1 MNSCEQK
8 WMQIVLLQDAIFRIK
23 ENFNRE
29 FEQVMQRKLQE
40 IGKIKEKNQ
49 RLNQIYTDLNDEKTI
64 KEPTLTEIEN
74 PEMLFEVKD
83 DEVGLV
89 VDIFWLLFDKNR
101 LKLKNI

>member
-89 VDIFWLLFDKNR
+89 VDIFWLLFD
-101 LKLKNI
+101 IFV

>member
-83 DEVGLV
+83 DEVGLD
-89 VDIFWLLFDKNR
+89 VDIFWLLFD
-101 LKLKNI
+101 IFV

>member
-1 MNSCEQK
+1 M
-8 WMQIVLLQDAIFRIK
+8 LLQDAIFRIK

-89 VDIFWLLFDKNR
+89 VDIFWLLFD
-101 LKLKNI
+101 IFV

>member
-1 MNSCEQK
+1 
-8 WMQIVLLQDAIFRIK
+8 MQIVLLQDAIFRIK

-83 DEVGLV
+83 DEVGLD
-89 VDIFWLLFDKNR
+89 VDIFWLLFD
-101 LKLKNI
+101 IFV